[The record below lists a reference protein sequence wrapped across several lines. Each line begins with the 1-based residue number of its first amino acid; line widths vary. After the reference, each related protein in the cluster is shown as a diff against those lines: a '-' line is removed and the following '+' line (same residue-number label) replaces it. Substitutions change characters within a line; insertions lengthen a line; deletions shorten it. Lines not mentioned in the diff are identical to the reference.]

1 MLSRSVVG
9 LSHPIHP
16 GMPRW
21 PGDPPVEFEPVAAL
35 ERDGFFL
42 RRFSLGE
49 HNGTHLNAPASFYPG
64 GMDIAAYPDSALVAP
79 AVVMDVRAA
88 ARVNPDYRLSV
99 ARVLAWER
107 RHGAVPAGSLALLFT
122 GWQDKWSNPAA
133 YLGVTGDRTG
143 AGEETGAGADPGDSS
158 RHFPGFGIAAVE
170 LLLTRRGVAGVG
182 IDTHGVD
189 GGQDDTFAVNRRV
202 LGFPEPPRI
211 VLENLTNLDQLPPA
225 GAVLVIGALR
235 LKGGSGSPVAVTAF
249 LP

>member
-1 MLSRSVVG
+1 MLSRSVVC

-49 HNGTHLNAPASFYPG
+49 HSGTHLNAPASFHPG
-64 GMDIAAYPDSALVAP
+64 GMDVAAYPDSALVAP
-79 AVVMDVRAA
+79 AVVIDVRAE
-88 ARVNPDYRLSV
+88 ARANPDYRLSV
-99 ARVLAWER
+99 DRALAWER

-133 YLGVTGDRTG
+133 YLGLAGAETGD
-143 AGEETGAGADPGDSS
+143 ETRDGS
-158 RHFPGFGIAAVE
+158 RHFPGFGSAAVE
-170 LLLTRRGVAGVG
+170 LLLTRWGVAGVG

-189 GGQDDTFAVNRRV
+189 GGQDNTFAVNRRV
-202 LGFPEPPRI
+202 LEVSEPPRI
-211 VLENLTNLDQLPPA
+211 VLENLANLDQLPPV
-225 GAVLVIGALR
+225 GAILVIGALR